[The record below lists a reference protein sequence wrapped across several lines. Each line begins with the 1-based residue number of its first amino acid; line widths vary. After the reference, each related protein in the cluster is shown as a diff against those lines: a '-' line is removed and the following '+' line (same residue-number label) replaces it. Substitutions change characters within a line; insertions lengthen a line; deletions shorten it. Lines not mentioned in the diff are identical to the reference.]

1 MANASLGPLAAL
13 IEDAATSAVV
23 TDFDGTL
30 AAIVDEPD
38 DAVALDEAQTVL
50 ARLAWSFAVVAVVS
64 GRPVEYLQRRLGG
77 AGPAVRLVGVYG
89 LEWIEGGRVR
99 TAPGAQAW
107 IAPVA
112 EVVAAAR
119 AEAPEHVGVEDK
131 RVSMTLHWRRAPD
144 AAPWARQFAARW
156 VATTGLVAHDSRM
169 AIDLRPPLD
178 VDKGSALRDVVGGCQ
193 AVCYFGDDTGDL
205 AAFAALDELDSANI
219 ATVRVAV
226 ADPESPPA
234 LIAAADMVVPG
245 PAAALALLTKLADV
259 AEARATT

>member
-1 MANASLGPLAAL
+1 MAGASLGPLAAL
-13 IEDAATSAVV
+13 VEDAATSAVV

-30 AAIVDEPD
+30 AAIVDDPEE
-38 DAVALDEAQTVL
+38 AVALDEAQTVL
-50 ARLAWSFAVVAVVS
+50 ARLAWSFGVVAVIS

-99 TAPGAQAW
+99 TAPGAEAW
-107 IAPVA
+107 IGLVA
-112 EVVAAAR
+112 DVVAAAH

-144 AAPWARQFAARW
+144 AAAWAQDFAARW
-156 VATTGLVAHDSRM
+156 VAATGMVAHDSRM
-169 AIDLRPPLD
+169 AVDLGPPLE
-178 VDKGSALRDVVGGCQ
+178 VDKGSALRDVAAGCL

-205 AAFAALDELDSANI
+205 AAFAALDELDRTGV

-234 LIAAADMVVPG
+234 LIEAADIVVPG